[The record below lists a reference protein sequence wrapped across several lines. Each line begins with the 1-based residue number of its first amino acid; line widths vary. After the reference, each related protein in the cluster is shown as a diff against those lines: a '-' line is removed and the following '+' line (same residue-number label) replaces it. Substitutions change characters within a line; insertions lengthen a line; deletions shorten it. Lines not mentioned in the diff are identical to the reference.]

1 MLDREANETPS
12 NSNSPRANKLIIKLT
27 FVSSTYTITRGASRP
42 GQTQEAKARVEKCK
56 KKIKRRRRPSKIQK
70 HRRNN
75 ASPTKYLNNVINARA
90 PRPASGTS
98 IAHLPLSP
106 LNKNNWCFRSLNSST
121 LFELHHCR
129 SCLTHITSSHA

>member
-56 KKIKRRRRPSKIQK
+56 KKNQEETTAIKDPKASKK
-70 HRRNN
+70 
-75 ASPTKYLNNVINARA
+75 
-90 PRPASGTS
+90 
-98 IAHLPLSP
+98 
-106 LNKNNWCFRSLNSST
+106 
-121 LFELHHCR
+121 
-129 SCLTHITSSHA
+129 